1 MTARRGGGAVAGGVT
16 ASRRVAAEVC
26 ADLRAGVLLD
36 AALDRRAG
44 GLEPRDRRWVLELLA
59 GMLRRR
65 AMLDA
70 ILVPC
75 VSGGLGRLD
84 PDVLDLL
91 RLGAQQLLGMDRVPA
106 YAAIA
111 QTVELAKG
119 RHGRGAAG
127 LVNAVLRRVDRERG
141 TLAPAMP
148 DDPVEALALAHSH
161 PRWLVARWVARWGA
175 EDAAALLRC
184 HDAPAPVIV
193 RPFGTSREGLVAMLE
208 AEGVTGSTAPL
219 VADSV
224 QLGAGAPLTELAAFR
239 QGRFFVQ
246 DPAATCVTRYAAV
259 PAGSVLLDACAAPG
273 GKALELSRTARY
285 VVAADR
291 QPSRLARL
299 RGNIARVGAT
309 NVRVIGADA
318 RHPPVRPV
326 DAVLL
331 DAPCSGT
338 GTMRRHPDARWRL
351 KPSDLAVTAAQQ
363 REILDAAA
371 AVVRPGGLLVYA
383 TCSLEPE
390 ENDAQVDRFLAAH
403 PAFTL
408 EPPPTGT
415 VPDAVLDGGR
425 LRVLPHR
432 HGADG
437 AFAARLRRAS

>member
-1 MTARRGGGAVAGGVT
+1 MTAARGGSAVAGGVT
-16 ASRRVAAEVC
+16 ASRRIAAEVC
-26 ADLRAGVLLD
+26 GDLRAGALLD
-36 AALDRRAG
+36 VALERRVA

-70 ILVPC
+70 MLVPC

-111 QTVELAKG
+111 QTVELAKA
-119 RHGRGAAG
+119 RHGRGAGG

-141 TLAPAMP
+141 GLAPETP
-148 DDPVEALALAHSH
+148 TDPVEALALAHSH

-175 EDAAALLRC
+175 EETARLLAC

-193 RPFGTSREGLVAMLE
+193 RPYGTTREGLSAML
-208 AEGVTGSTAPL
+208 AADGVTVSAPPL
-219 VADSV
+219 IPDGV
-224 QLGAGAPLTELAAFR
+224 QLGSGAPLTSLTAFR
-239 QGRFFVQ
+239 EGRFFVQ
-246 DPAATCVTRYAAV
+246 DPAATCVVRFAAV
-259 PAGSVLLDACAAPG
+259 APGDTVLDVCASPG
-273 GKALELSRTARY
+273 GKALELSRTAGL

-291 QPSRLARL
+291 HAARVARL
-299 RGNIARVGAT
+299 RANVARVGGR
-309 NVRVIGADA
+309 NVRVVMADA
-318 RHPPVRPV
+318 RHPAVRPV
-326 DAVLL
+326 DAVLV

-363 REILDAAA
+363 RTILDAAA
-371 AVVRPGGLLVYA
+371 AAVRPGGLLVYA

-390 ENDAQVDRFLAAH
+390 ENDEQVERFLATH

-408 EPPPTGT
+408 EPPPAGA
-415 VPDAVLDGGR
+415 VPASVLDGGR
-425 LRVLPHR
+425 LRVLPQR
-432 HGADG
+432 HGTDG
-437 AFAARLRRAS
+437 AFAARMRRVG

>member
-26 ADLRAGVLLD
+26 ADLRAGALLD
-36 AALDRRAG
+36 TALDRRAAA
-44 GLEPRDRRWVLELLA
+44 LDPRDRRWVLELLA

-65 AMLDA
+65 AVLDA
-70 ILVPC
+70 MLAPC
-75 VSGGLGRLD
+75 VRGGLGRLD
-84 PDVLDLL
+84 PEVLDLL

-127 LVNAVLRRVDRERG
+127 LVNAVLRRVDRERDA
-141 TLAPAMP
+141 LAPVP
-148 DDPVEALALAHSH
+148 PEDPVAALALAHSH
-161 PRWLVARWVARWGA
+161 PHWLVARWVARWGT
-175 EDAAALLRC
+175 EDAARLLAC
-184 HDAPAPVIV
+184 HDAPAPVIA
-193 RPFGTSREGLVAMLE
+193 RPYGAPREALVELLE
-208 AEGVTGSTAPL
+208 ADGVTTSSAPL
-219 VADSV
+219 VPDGI
-224 QLGAGAPLTELAAFR
+224 QLGAGVPLTQLAAFR
-239 QGRFFVQ
+239 GGRFFVQ

-259 PAGSVLLDACAAPG
+259 PPGSVVLDACAAPG
-273 GKALELSRTARY
+273 GKALELSRTARL

-291 QPSRLARL
+291 QAARL
-299 RGNIARVGAT
+299 GRLRANVARVGAT

-318 RHPPVRPV
+318 RHPAVRPV

-363 REILDAAA
+363 RGILDASAS
-371 AVVRPGGLLVYA
+371 VVRPGGLLVYA

-390 ENDAQVDRFLAAH
+390 ENDAQVERFLASH

-408 EPPPTGT
+408 EPPPAGA
-415 VPDAVLDGGR
+415 VPPEVLDGGL

-432 HGADG
+432 HGTDG
-437 AFAARLRRAS
+437 AFAARLRRGA